1 VRHISLFA
9 LLVLALVA
17 CDDPAFRI
25 DPILVTDTVEVFA
38 PTAENAGRP
47 TALDITSRQ
56 FLIQGPRFPERSADA
71 EQWDFAVRLRDGELT
86 LVPASVVG
94 LNSRAA
100 LAGPLAAQ
108 TFEEV
113 REAPAA
119 TTFSMDSAVVMR
131 QGQVYG
137 ARSRVTGGAFGGAC
151 TQFAKLQPLEVDA
164 AAGRL
169 LLRITTNERCSDL
182 RLVEES

>member
-25 DPILVTDTVEVFA
+25 DPILVSDTVEVFA
-38 PTAENAGRP
+38 PTAANAGRP
-47 TALDITSRQ
+47 TALDITSMQ
-56 FLIQGPRFPERSADA
+56 FLIQGARFPERASDA
-71 EQWDFAVRLRDGELT
+71 EQWDFAVRLRNGELT

-94 LNSRAA
+94 LTSRAA

-119 TTFSMDSAVVMR
+119 STFSTDSTVVMR
-131 QGQVYG
+131 QGRVYV
-137 ARSRVTGGAFGGAC
+137 ARSRVAGGAFGGAC
-151 TQFAKLQPLEVDA
+151 TQYAKLQPLEVDV

-169 LLRITTNERCSDL
+169 LLRITTNERCGDL
-182 RLVEES
+182 RLVEEN

>member
-1 VRHISLFA
+1 MRNISLFA
-9 LLVLALVA
+9 LLVLSLGA

-25 DPILVTDTVEVFA
+25 DPILASDTVEVFA
-38 PTAENAGRP
+38 PTAANAGRP
-47 TALDITSRQ
+47 TALDITSLQ
-56 FLIQGPRFPERSADA
+56 LFIQGARFPERASDA
-71 EQWDFAVRLRDGELT
+71 EQWDFVVRLRNGELT

-94 LNSRAA
+94 LTSRAA

-108 TFEEV
+108 TFEDV

-119 TTFSMDSAVVMR
+119 STFSTDSTVVMR

-137 ARSRVTGGAFGGAC
+137 ARSRAISGC
-151 TQFAKLQPLEVDA
+151 TQYAKLQPLEVDV

-169 LLRITTNERCSDL
+169 LLRITTNERCGDL
-182 RLVEES
+182 RLVAED

>member
-1 VRHISLFA
+1 LRHISLFA
-9 LLVLALVA
+9 LLVLALAA

-25 DPILVTDTVEVFA
+25 DPILATDTVEVFA
-38 PTAENAGRP
+38 PTAANAGRP
-47 TALDITSRQ
+47 TALDITSMQ
-56 FLIQGPRFPERSADA
+56 FVIQGARFPERASDA

-86 LVPASVVG
+86 LVPASVLG
-94 LNSRAA
+94 LTSRAA

-108 TFEEV
+108 TFEAV

-119 TTFSMDSAVVMR
+119 ITFSTDSAVVMR

-151 TQFAKLQPLEVDA
+151 TQYAKFQPLEVDV

-169 LLRITTNERCSDL
+169 VLRITTNERCGDL
-182 RLVEES
+182 RLVEED

>member
-38 PTAENAGRP
+38 PTAANAGRP
-47 TALDITSRQ
+47 TALDITAMQ
-56 FLIQGPRFPERSADA
+56 FVIQGARFPERASDA
-71 EQWDFAVRLRDGELT
+71 EQWDFAVRLRNGELT
-86 LVPASVVG
+86 LVPASAVG
-94 LNSRAA
+94 LTSRAA

-108 TFEEV
+108 TFESL

-119 TTFSMDSAVVMR
+119 TTFSMDSTVVMR

-137 ARSRVTGGAFGGAC
+137 ARSRVIGGGFGAC
-151 TQFAKLQPLEVDA
+151 MQYAKFQPLEVDV

-169 LLRITTNERCSDL
+169 LLRITTNERCGDL
-182 RLVEES
+182 RLVEEN

>member
-1 VRHISLFA
+1 VRHISLFV
-9 LLVLALVA
+9 LLILALVA

-25 DPILVTDTVEVFA
+25 DPILVSDTVEVFA
-38 PTAENAGRP
+38 PTAQNAGRP
-47 TALDITSRQ
+47 TALDITSMQ
-56 FLIQGPRFPERSADA
+56 FFIQGARFPERASDA
-71 EQWDFAVRLRDGELT
+71 EQWDFAVRLRNGELT

-108 TFEEV
+108 TFEGL
-113 REAPAA
+113 REAPPA
-119 TTFSMDSAVVMR
+119 TAFRMDSTVVMR
-131 QGQVYG
+131 TGQVYG

-151 TQFAKLQPLEVDA
+151 TQYAKLQPLEVDV

-169 LLRITTNERCSDL
+169 LLRITTNERCGDL
-182 RLVEES
+182 RLVEED